1 MLTAGTV
8 DVHVDGFLAGLRLE
22 EEELRDHQRR
32 DVVVD
37 GAHEADDA
45 VLEQARVD
53 VVAALAP
60 AGLLDDDGHEGRV
73 RGGSPRRATPDR
85 VWKEERMRSL
95 NADKLD
101 SSFVRFA
108 CSPCGHLECRLAAPS
123 DASSSKWIENQT
135 HVL

>member
-8 DVHVDGFLAGLRLE
+8 DVHVDGFLAGLGLE
-22 EEELRDHQRR
+22 KEELRDHQRR
-32 DVVVD
+32 DVVVH

-73 RGGSPRRATPDR
+73 RRGSPGRATPDR
-85 VWKEERMRSL
+85 VWKEERMRSP
-95 NADKLD
+95 NAESE

-108 CSPCGHLECRLAAPS
+108 CSPCCHLECRLVAPS
-123 DASSSKWIENQT
+123 DASSSKWIENKT

>member
-1 MLTAGTV
+1 MLTARTV

-32 DVVVD
+32 DVVVH

-60 AGLLDDDGHEGRV
+60 AGLLDDDGHEGRG
-73 RGGSPRRATPDR
+73 RRGSPRRTTP
-85 VWKEERMRSL
+85 ECGERERE
-95 NADKLD
+95 K
-101 SSFVRFA
+101 
-108 CSPCGHLECRLAAPS
+108 
-123 DASSSKWIENQT
+123 
-135 HVL
+135 